1 MYMLDIS
8 IRFLGFDSFDNFLL
22 QNVKHYTDFC
32 QGIIA
37 IWIKVANRI
46 YRDSPLST
54 VSISTVPGLV
64 RFSNSTKSADS
75 PV

>member
-32 QGIIA
+32 QGLIA
-37 IWIKVANRI
+37 ILIRVANRI

-54 VSISTVPGLV
+54 ILLSTVPGLV
-64 RFSNSTKSADS
+64 RFIDSTK
-75 PV
+75 

>member
-1 MYMLDIS
+1 MLDIS

-37 IWIKVANRI
+37 ILIKVANRI
-46 YRDSPLST
+46 YRESPLST
-54 VSISTVPGLV
+54 LLLSMVRGLV
-64 RFSNSTKSADS
+64 QFIDSTK
-75 PV
+75 